1 MDILKLE
8 LSLEQKFSLRKYEK
22 QVQELSLTQ
31 AQELLVE
38 ALRQLM
44 VKDNTIGSLVKSG
57 FGRGKEIG

>member
-22 QVQELSLTQ
+22 QVQALSLTQ

-38 ALRQLM
+38 AFRQLM

-57 FGRGKEIG
+57 FGLGKEIG